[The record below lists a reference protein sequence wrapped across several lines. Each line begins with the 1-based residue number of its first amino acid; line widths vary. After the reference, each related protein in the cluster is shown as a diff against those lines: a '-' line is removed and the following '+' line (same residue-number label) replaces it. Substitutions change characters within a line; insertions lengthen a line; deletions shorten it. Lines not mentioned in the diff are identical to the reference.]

1 MESHHLRGQG
11 QWDAADGIH
20 DQEFFFNTKGTHL
33 LSVGHESRLGCH
45 TPKPLPSSI
54 LHVGPV
60 HLQPGQVMQG
70 NALVIISTGELEA
83 AHPVRITG
91 IGQPDTLIA
100 TEPLN
105 KVHSRAEVRNR

>member
-1 MESHHLRGQG
+1 MESHHLRGHG

-33 LSVGHESRLGCH
+33 LSVGHEINSWRH
-45 TPKPLPSSI
+45 APNPMPSSVRRI
-54 LHVGPV
+54 GPT
-60 HLQPGQVMQG
+60 HLQPGQVTKVNG
-70 NALVIISTGELEA
+70 LITISTGELEA

-105 KVHSRAEVRNR
+105 KVHSRAEVRN